1 MVAFRNWISVALAIS
16 GGTVLGYSVP
26 ATVSSIVKRGR
37 ADIVKEI
44 LKAIGVFTDDTVY
57 TWDFNKFPQYCDL
70 YLETNNGGHC
80 YATIEC
86 KKDGKKFYEEKT
98 WNDCSVGGS
107 SAFDDPRIGAWGVT
121 WRTRDGFEGEGL
133 TEPLLSTW
141 EIDPNNLFGGGPM
154 KEWDV
159 TALAIQYEKATRCG
173 KGIAPLKCDNGP
185 FICRFVTG
193 NENIQDSRK
202 KKWSCG
208 IPIKG
213 EKSLDTLELP
223 KLNG

>member
-1 MVAFRNWISVALAIS
+1 MKKRLGMTAPLVARQLSTILELEL
-16 GGTVLGYSVP
+16 GGKFTTKYHTVNE
-26 ATVSSIVKRGR
+26 
-37 ADIVKEI
+37 DIKMLI
-44 LKAIGVFTDDTVY
+44 LTRD
-57 TWDFNKFPQYCDL
+57 
-70 YLETNNGGHC
+70 
-80 YATIEC
+80 
-86 KKDGKKFYEEKT
+86 
-98 WNDCSVGGS
+98 
-107 SAFDDPRIGAWGVT
+107 RVT